1 MRLAKG
7 REPITATSPRLPG
20 GRASGM
26 LTRMHRR
33 PPSNHGLFPL
43 GPGLAVW
50 LGLLAAVAAAS
61 EAPRPA
67 EYGYRVVQSFPHDP
81 AAFTQGLLFRDGRLF
96 ESTGGYGSST
106 VREVDLTTGR
116 VLRERRL
123 GDGLFGE
130 GLALVGERLIQL
142 TWREGVGF
150 VYDPRTLRTLEDFAY
165 EGEGWGLAGD
175 ADRLV
180 MSDGTATLR
189 FLDPTTFRESR
200 RVVVTGPDG
209 PIVGLNELEFVGDA
223 LYANVYQTE
232 TIAIIDPADGRLRGW
247 LRLDGILPVVFRRED
262 TAEMNGVAHDPG
274 TGRLFVTGKRWPR
287 LFEIDVVPRP

>member
-1 MRLAKG
+1 
-7 REPITATSPRLPG
+7 
-20 GRASGM
+20 
-26 LTRMHRR
+26 MHRR
-33 PPSNHGLFPL
+33 SDPVHRP
-43 GPGLAVW
+43 AVRGSAFVVW
-50 LGLLAAVAAAS
+50 AGLLAAAVAAG
-61 EAPRPA
+61 ETPPPA

-96 ESTGGYGSST
+96 ESTGGYGFST
-106 VREVDLTTGR
+106 VREVELETGR

-130 GLALVGERLIQL
+130 GLALVGERLVQL

-150 VYDPRTLRTLEDFAY
+150 VYDARTLRTLDDFAY
-165 EGEGWGLAGD
+165 DGEGWGLAADG
-175 ADRLV
+175 DRLV

-189 FLDPTTFRESR
+189 HLDPTTFRESH
-200 RVVVTGPDG
+200 RVTVTGPDG
-209 PIVGLNELEFVGDA
+209 PVAGLNELEFVDGA

-232 TIAIIDPADGRLRGW
+232 TIAVIDPADGRLRGW

-262 TAEMNGVAHDPG
+262 TAEMNGIAYDTG

-287 LFEIDVVPRP
+287 LFEIEVVPRPAE

>member
-1 MRLAKG
+1 MQRRRLNHAWS
-7 REPITATSPRLPG
+7 A
-20 GRASGM
+20 
-26 LTRMHRR
+26 RR
-33 PPSNHGLFPL
+33 
-43 GPGLAVW
+43 PGLAAW
-50 LGLLAAVAAAS
+50 FGLLAVVAAAG
-61 EAPRPA
+61 EAQHPT
-67 EYGYRVVQSFPHDP
+67 EYGYRVLQSFPHDP

-96 ESTGGYGSST
+96 ESTGGYGAST
-106 VREVDLTTGR
+106 VREVDLATGR

-130 GLALVGERLIQL
+130 GLALVGERLVQL
-142 TWREGVGF
+142 TWREGIGF
-150 VYDPRTLRTLEDFAY
+150 VYDPGTLQTLDDFAY

-175 ADRLV
+175 GDRLV

-189 FLDPTTFRESR
+189 FLDPATFRESR
-200 RVVVTGPDG
+200 RVAVRGPNG

-232 TIAIIDPADGRLRGW
+232 TIAIIDPTDGRLRGW

-262 TAEMNGVAHDPG
+262 TAEMNGIAFDPE

-287 LFEIDVVPRP
+287 LFEIEVVPRP